1 MCRLFVI
8 MLSFIFISTGYP
20 ADSQSED
27 KPPQDEEEG
36 IQMSIP
42 EGQFISEPIEIFINQ
57 DITKAMNPKLILINM
72 PLLGVKKKSED
83 AKFSPQ
89 VIARKQKKIVN
100 NIESKGTILLFSLRQ
115 YPFQFYEILKQVKP
129 VLIWNDPDDSEESH
143 QSVGSPTNIGN
154 DIPFLIF
161 VIAIV
166 GVCVSVI
173 AIWSKR
179 ADKSA
184 LGLLLGNDGYLSL
197 SRTQVAAWTIVVGG
211 VVFGFGLLMLKVPEI
226 PESLIALMG
235 CSLAT
240 GGIKYYTGSNDKQK
254 NVKPRFSLADLICEG
269 GPDSDTSKT
278 SLPKAQMLFWTVLML
293 YLFIIKSI
301 ADGKLWEVPWEMVAL
316 MGMSQAAYLSP
327 HLPGVKKKESAS
339 IPDAENTTNSEEQK

>member
-1 MCRLFVI
+1 MCRLFVVI
-8 MLSFIFISTGYP
+8 LSFIFISTGYP
-20 ADSQSED
+20 ANSQSED
-27 KPPQDEEEG
+27 KVPQDEEEG
-36 IQMSIP
+36 IQISVP
-42 EGQFISEPIEIFINQ
+42 EGQFMSEPIEIFINQ

-129 VLIWNDPDDSEESH
+129 VLIWNDPDDPEESH
-143 QSVGSPTNIGN
+143 QAIGSPTNIGN

-211 VVFGFGLLMLKVPEI
+211 VVFGFGLLMLKVPNI
-226 PESLIALMG
+226 PESLVALMG
-235 CSLAT
+235 LSLAT
-240 GGIKYYTGSNDKQK
+240 GGIKHYTGSKENPKDI
-254 NVKPRFSLADLICEG
+254 KPRRFSLADLICEG
-269 GPDSDTSKT
+269 GPESDTPKT

-327 HLPGVKKKESAS
+327 HLPGVRKKESAS
-339 IPDAENTTNSEEQK
+339 DPEDNSDAGEQK